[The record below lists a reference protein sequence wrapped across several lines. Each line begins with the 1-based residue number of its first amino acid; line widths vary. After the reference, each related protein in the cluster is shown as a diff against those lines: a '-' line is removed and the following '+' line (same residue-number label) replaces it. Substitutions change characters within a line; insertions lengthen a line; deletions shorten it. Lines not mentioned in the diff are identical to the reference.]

1 MKRPHES
8 VLERRTEILRAA
20 ERHGASN
27 VRLFGSVARAES
39 DEGSDVDILVEM
51 ESGRSLLDLIAL
63 EQELEQIL
71 GVDVDVLTTASL
83 SPYMRAEVEREARAL

>member
-1 MKRPHES
+1 MKRLHER

-39 DEGSDVDILVEM
+39 DEGSDVDLLVEM
-51 ESGRSLLDLIAL
+51 EPGRSLLDLIAL

-83 SPYMRAEVEREARAL
+83 SPYMRADVEREARSL